1 MSVSV
6 AVVDDQPIVRA
17 GLVKLIEAE
26 PGLTV
31 AGQAADGIEA
41 VQLARAAR
49 PDVILMDVRMP
60 RLDGIEATKRIL
72 AEHDRTR
79 VIVLTTFGLDEY
91 VVSALRNGAS
101 AFLLKDAEP
110 DHLIA
115 AIHVVATGD
124 AFVAP
129 TATRR
134 LLAAHTTHPPA
145 KTPTPSQPSPRGNAR
160 SSTSSH
166 AATRTPKSPTHSS
179 SPKPPSRPT
188 SPTSSPNS
196 VSETA
201 YKPSS
206 SPTNAAPSNHTTA
219 DTNNGPGQTQA
230 TSGRLARSS
239 SL

>member
-1 MSVSV
+1 MTVSV

-31 AGQAADGIEA
+31 AGEARDGIEA
-41 VQLARAAR
+41 VQLARTAR
-49 PDVILMDVRMP
+49 PDVILMDIRMP
-60 RLDGIEATKRIL
+60 RLDGIEATKRIV

-115 AIHVVATGD
+115 AIHVVSTGD

-129 TATRR
+129 AATRR
-134 LLAAHTTHPPA
+134 LLAAHTTHPTGEDPGA
-145 KTPTPSQPSPRGNAR
+145 LAALTSREREVFDLLARGNSNAEI
-160 SSTSSH
+160 
-166 AATRTPKSPTHSS
+166 ANALVVAEATVKTHVANILA
-179 SPKPPSRPT
+179 KLGLRDR
-188 SPTSSPNS
+188 
-196 VSETA
+196 VQAVILA
-201 YKPSS
+201 YECGAIQP
-206 SPTNAAPSNHTTA
+206 H
-219 DTNNGPGQTQA
+219 D
-230 TSGRLARSS
+230 R
-239 SL
+239 